1 MLLQA
6 CAAIAGIQGSKA
18 IFWNAVSVKNI
29 SVCVNLQPSQPGRG
43 SATFYVS
50 WKQIKS
56 PADCVRRQFC
66 WKSQFSVK
74 EIRDTCLMKSYQFF
88 HALVMLLQSVSI
100 FSIIKR
106 HQLWLPL
113 FKWISKNVSQPLH
126 TLSST
131 VCKLSAI
138 ERWRVGVKG
147 KMARYCVTSVKWH
160 SIVSSLSR
168 MATVLSHH
176 SIEWGSNSSLP
187 SIWLNFMS
195 PQYRMAHHFVTT
207 VYNGKFCVII
217 L

>member
-18 IFWNAVSVKNI
+18 IYWNAVSVKNV

-56 PADCVRRQFC
+56 PADCVWRQFC

-74 EIRDTCLMKSYQFF
+74 EIRNTCLMKSYQFF
-88 HALVMLLQSVSI
+88 EALVMLLQSVSI

-106 HQLWLPL
+106 HQLCLPL

-126 TLSST
+126 TLSFT
-131 VCKLSAI
+131 LCKLSAI
-138 ERWRVGVKG
+138 DRWWVGVKG
-147 KMARYCVTSVKWH
+147 RMIRYCVTSVEWH
-160 SIVSSLSR
+160 SVVTSLSR
-168 MATVLSHH
+168 MATVLCHRA
-176 SIEWGSNSSLP
+176 IEWDSTLSLP
-187 SIWLNFMS
+187 FI
-195 PQYRMAHHFVTT
+195 MAQ
-207 VYNGKFCVII
+207 FCVNTI
-217 L
+217 